1 MISPRTIVESGLSKT
16 DAYQKRRSILLSN
29 YIALILCAAIVLLG
43 TTRFLLFQ
51 NVDRTLFINY
61 ILGAILFLLAIVFNR
76 FHLTTLSRLYLSLLP
91 TVFVWYVFI
100 TTILVMPKIET
111 SVYDSLRIFLL
122 ALSCIPYLILD
133 KKQLPVFVLGILPSL
148 ISIVFFENL
157 LGVLGIDH
165 NSRGIAETE
174 YQYIQMRTIISYLI
188 INSCCIVFQI
198 IIQKNDEFNQRLLA
212 ELKDQSD
219 EIAAQN
225 EELMQSEEN
234 LSRVNLHLE
243 SLVEERA
250 GKIREQNEML
260 LKYAYANAHHVR
272 GPVARVLGLIQVS
285 KMKTDLD
292 FPWFFEKVEDEAK
305 AIDAI
310 LKRIAVDFETDRSG
324 TLK

>member
-1 MISPRTIVESGLSKT
+1 
-16 DAYQKRRSILLSN
+16 
-29 YIALILCAAIVLLG
+29 
-43 TTRFLLFQ
+43 
-51 NVDRTLFINY
+51 
-61 ILGAILFLLAIVFNR
+61 
-76 FHLTTLSRLYLSLLP
+76 LYLSLLP

-165 NSRGIAETE
+165 DSRGIAEAE
-174 YQYIQMRTIISYLI
+174 YQYIQMRIIVSYLI

-250 GKIREQNEML
+250 GKIRQQNEML

-305 AIDAI
+305 AIDTI
-310 LKRIAVDFETDRSG
+310 LKRIASDFETNATGLDL
-324 TLK
+324 LKKQT